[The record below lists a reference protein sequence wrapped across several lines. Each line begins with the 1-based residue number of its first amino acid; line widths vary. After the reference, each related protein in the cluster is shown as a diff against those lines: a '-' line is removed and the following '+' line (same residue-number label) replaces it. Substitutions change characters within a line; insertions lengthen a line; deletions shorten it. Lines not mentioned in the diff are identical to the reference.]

1 MWVTQNTSVRGVE
14 DMQGQKST
22 GRSACASVSVMAR
35 RAIMALGILLARGP
49 RASAF
54 DSALDVS
61 QYPHTAWEIPEGL
74 PQSAI
79 SSSAHAPDGLV
90 WLGTEQRRLDRQ

>member
-35 RAIMALGILLARGP
+35 RAIMALGILLAWGP
-49 RASAF
+49 RFSAL

-61 QYPHTAWEIPEGL
+61 QYPHTAWKVRERFPK
-74 PQSAI
+74 STI
-79 SSSAHAPDGLV
+79 SSIAQTPDGCL
-90 WLGTEQRRLDRQ
+90 WLGTE